1 MKGFRREADGSVIAL
16 IDPTEVAVINDLAEQ
31 LRILLTSD
39 PDTDPA
45 LLRLLPDAYPEDP
58 DASAEFRRYTHD
70 SLVGR
75 KLAGATTVIE
85 TLNAAVESS
94 ADDTDHLTLTL
105 THDQTV
111 AWLTTLTDIRL
122 TLAIRMGIVEDD
134 QRSDDVILQDLY
146 DWLGFVQNALVET
159 LGS

>member
-1 MKGFRREADGSVIAL
+1 MKSFRRENDGSVTAL
-16 IDPTEVAVINDLAEQ
+16 IDPTEVAVVSDLADQ
-31 LRILLTSD
+31 LRILLTND

-45 LLRLLPDAYPEDP
+45 LLRLLPDAYPEDQ

-75 KLAGATTVIE
+75 KVASATTVIE
-85 TLNAAVESS
+85 TLAAAQENS
-94 ADDTDHLTLTL
+94 ADDTDHLTLRL
-105 THDQTV
+105 TRDETV

-134 QRSDDVILQDLY
+134 QRSDDAVLQDLY

-159 LGS
+159 LGA